1 MDAMEAKMLEWRK
14 KMPSKR
20 QLTTSIGKIVQQKSV
35 AVLYTP
41 SEQDRIKKMTDLIA
55 KATSE
60 YERGEHWDRIMAV
73 VDALTNTSNRAV
85 LKESVRFLRLRLGDP
100 SSQVVILALTLT
112 EAIVKNCGHLVHLEI
127 ASEPFMHEL
136 EATHKTH
143 SNKRGRDSL
152 EITARILE
160 MVQAWG
166 EAFLPYRNDYPL
178 FIDTYH
184 NMRKKGV
191 KFPTQYDDTKV
202 PVLTPPSV
210 PSTTS
215 ISSTSSAL
223 AGLSPSELYHVATN
237 VTEMFE
243 DMLYEAQ
250 KSNSSISS
258 HGVILELAAQ
268 ARELVQRM
276 EGVIQSAVVD
286 GSDVRFH
293 DLNSFTSP
301 QTHNLHAA
309 LKKYEQVSAKL
320 RSSNQDDHDEP
331 SARASVSSRQSFQ
344 GRGDNQNG
352 DNEDDDDPFAEFVR
366 SRAGST
372 QTTSASTST
381 SAKTTKSAPPP
392 QAVSN
397 QDEDDEDDPFASFVQ
412 QRAAKIEDVF
422 DDKKPAA
429 LAPVEKNLIDL
440 WDDEPTPTQPQPQS
454 QAPPA
459 PMKDLWGDDSDFF
472 SAPAVTAAPQQTR
485 APVAPAAPQKPLID
499 DLWGVSSNCLRVA
512 LLADDIFS
520 APPSNNVNSAPVA
533 HASFPPPMNT
543 IQTANPFDFMDFSQ
557 KVFILLS

>member
-20 QLTTSIGKIVQQKSV
+20 QLTSSIGKIVQQKSV

-73 VDALTNTSNRAV
+73 VDALANTSNRAV

-112 EAIVKNCGHLVHLEI
+112 EAIVKNCGHLMHLEI

-152 EITARILE
+152 EICARILE

-166 EAFLPYRNDYPL
+166 EAFLPYRHDYPL

-210 PSTTS
+210 PSTAS

-243 DMLYEAQ
+243 DMLHEAQ

-286 GSDVRFH
+286 GSERLADYLAVN
-293 DLNSFTSP
+293 DS
-301 QTHNLHAA
+301 LHAA
-309 LKKYEQVSAKL
+309 LKKYEQVSARL
-320 RSSNQDDHDEP
+320 RASNQDDHDEH
-331 SARASVSSRQSFQ
+331 SARASTSSRQSFQ

-352 DNEDDDDPFAEFVR
+352 DNDDDDDPFAEFVR

-372 QTTSASTST
+372 QATSANRSSTP
-381 SAKTTKSAPPP
+381 AKATKSAPPP

-422 DDKKPAA
+422 DDKKSAVP
-429 LAPVEKNLIDL
+429 APVEKNLIDL
-440 WDDEPTPTQPQPQS
+440 WDDEPTPAQPQT

-459 PMKDLWGDDSDFF
+459 PMKDLWGDD
-472 SAPAVTAAPQQTR
+472 
-485 APVAPAAPQKPLID
+485 
-499 DLWGVSSNCLRVA
+499 
-512 LLADDIFS
+512 
-520 APPSNNVNSAPVA
+520 
-533 HASFPPPMNT
+533 
-543 IQTANPFDFMDFSQ
+543 
-557 KVFILLS
+557 